1 MAKLPFGRSWEEDR
15 PSPRFVD
22 LPEPPSPMPWRS
34 EPVTR
39 EAGETKANRLS
50 FARGR
55 APPLPDGVRTR
66 NLDVGARIGRRPA
79 ANHKGRPAS
88 EGSEGQKLSAME
100 LQMLR
105 IESRQK
111 ADVELSAAQTALEQ
125 AIWERGL
132 DSIPY
137 LPGRWTEKLHAN
149 VIRCIQDC
157 KESVRRAE
165 VLYASA
171 EAKANISQKSPDY

>member
-1 MAKLPFGRSWEEDR
+1 MVTLPFGRWEEDR

-34 EPVTR
+34 DPFTR
-39 EAGETKANRLS
+39 ETGETKANRLS

-55 APPLPDGVRTR
+55 APPLPHGTRTR
-66 NLDVGARIGRRPA
+66 NLDVGARIGRCP
-79 ANHKGRPAS
+79 ANHKGRPVA

-111 ADVELSAAQTALEQ
+111 ADVELAAAQKALEQ

-149 VIRCIQDC
+149 VILCLQDC

-165 VLYASA
+165 ALYASA
-171 EAKANISQKSPDY
+171 EAKANISQKVLFL